1 MSTSQPRRHSEA
13 PTSDSLDTIDIVVDG
28 WQDPPTPPRQ
38 LSPQERLE
46 RRRVV
51 DSYSIEPEK
60 LAKVRKAAQRLGR
73 GKAELIR
80 EGLDLLLEKYQ
91 DKLGDLDNP
100 ESSDDTPKEENGPPS
115 A

>member
-13 PTSDSLDTIDIVVDG
+13 STSDSLDTIDIVVDG

-60 LAKVRKAAQRLGR
+60 LLRVKKAALRLGR
-73 GKAELIR
+73 SRSELIR

-100 ESSDDTPKEENGPPS
+100 QPPGDAPKVENDPPS